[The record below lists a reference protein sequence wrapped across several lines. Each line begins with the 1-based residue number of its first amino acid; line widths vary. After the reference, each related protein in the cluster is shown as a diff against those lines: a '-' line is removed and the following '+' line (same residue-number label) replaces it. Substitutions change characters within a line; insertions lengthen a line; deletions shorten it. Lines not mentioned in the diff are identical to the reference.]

1 MLDQVW
7 GPVAETA
14 LPALAKVGETDDET
28 SNIEDVQIDSRV
40 RTEARLL
47 YGRRIRIIERGNGS
61 ASTTADSPAAIT
73 HLLVQRRRAGN
84 SSKSPVWW

>member
-1 MLDQVW
+1 MSLVLDYVW

-28 SNIEDVQIDSRV
+28 SNIEYVQIGSRV

-47 YGRRIRIIERGNGS
+47 HGRRIRIIGRGTGS
-61 ASTTADSPAAIT
+61 ASTTA
-73 HLLVQRRRAGN
+73 AGC
-84 SSKSPVWW
+84 SSESAV